1 MLTRLWTDPQVR
13 QYVGAPL
20 PPEVIRQ
27 RNADFVGKPS
37 KYCVVLRASG
47 EAIGLL
53 GIGLDERT
61 GHWEVSYGILPEHWR
76 HGYAREAIRAL
87 LPWVF
92 ERLPGVGV
100 IVANTKADNEP
111 SRRLLE
117 ALGAELVE
125 SFGERHEAVMYAIAR
140 STI

>member
-1 MLTRLWTDPQVR
+1 MLTRLWTDPEVR
-13 QYVGAPL
+13 RYVGGPL
-20 PPEVIRQ
+20 APEVIRQ

-53 GIGLDERT
+53 GVGLDGRT
-61 GHWEVSYGILPEHWR
+61 GHWEISYGILPEHWR

-87 LPWVF
+87 LAWVF
-92 ERLPGVGV
+92 ERLPDVEV

-111 SRRLLE
+111 SRRLLD

-125 SFGERHEAVMYAIAR
+125 YFGEHQEAVTYAIAR